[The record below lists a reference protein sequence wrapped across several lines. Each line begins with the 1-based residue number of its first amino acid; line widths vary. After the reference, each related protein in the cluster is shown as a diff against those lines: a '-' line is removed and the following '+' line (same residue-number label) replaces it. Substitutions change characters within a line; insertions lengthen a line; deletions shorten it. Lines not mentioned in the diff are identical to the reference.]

1 MTLTTGDA
9 GLPTLTQ
16 SAGAFMFPADKAM
29 GTCTKPTGASGK
41 ALIEAYQ
48 LWKTTF
54 VAADGANF
62 RVRRPEASDDTVSEG
77 IGYGMLIA
85 VNMNDKPLFDGLWGY
100 WKAHAAANTNGVLMN
115 WKIPGGDNSATDA
128 DEDAAFALVQASKQW
143 TGRHVRR

>member
-1 MTLTTGDA
+1 
-9 GLPTLTQ
+9 
-16 SAGAFMFPADKAM
+16 MFPADKAM

-100 WKAHAAANTNGVLMN
+100 WKAHAAANTGGVLMN

-128 DEDAAFALVQASKQW
+128 DEDASIRARPGLEAMDK
-143 TGRHVRR
+143 RHVRR